1 MVYSSRKSYKAGPK
15 KYSYKHVNYAREEA
29 GAPLWQYYVDDGV
42 DGKSVGWCKFPIS
55 LFVRLLT
62 VTQKEAALGR

>member
-42 DGKSVGWCKFPIS
+42 DGKSVGWCKPS
-55 LFVRLLT
+55 PQAPLLCRLDLVARHSVR
-62 VTQKEAALGR
+62 